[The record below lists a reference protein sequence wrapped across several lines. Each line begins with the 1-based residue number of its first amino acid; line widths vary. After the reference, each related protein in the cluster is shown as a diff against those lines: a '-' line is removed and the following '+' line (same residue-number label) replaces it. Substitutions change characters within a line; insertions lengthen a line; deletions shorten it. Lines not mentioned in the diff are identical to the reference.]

1 MRTRLQSI
9 ATARQIA
16 EQLLALRRG
25 SPAPAP
31 APAPARRALVAKPRT
46 VPIDYPRLQHHMRW
60 FDGLLRLYRAVA
72 QAVAEQLVV
81 DARADAAVVADPG
94 EPLIDFVR
102 RAHRI
107 LLEHPVAAK
116 AAYAALA
123 AQGRAYAATREGGEL
138 RARLAG
144 SRRLRRASLLWR
156 SLTMGMLDDQDPGEL
171 PATYLDNLLRAV
183 DRADLEQL
191 LGKLSL
197 REVPP

>member
-1 MRTRLQSI
+1 MRNRLQSI

-16 EQLLALRRG
+16 AQLLALRG
-25 SPAPAP
+25 ESSVPPP
-31 APAPARRALVAKPRT
+31 RALAKRRT

-72 QAVAEQLVV
+72 QVVAAQLVV
-81 DARADAAVVADPG
+81 DARDDAAVTADPS

-123 AQGRAYAATREGGEL
+123 AQGRAYAATRDGGEL

-197 REVPP
+197 REVAR

>member
-1 MRTRLQSI
+1 MRSRPDSI

-16 EQLLALRRG
+16 EQLLALRSG
-25 SPAPAP
+25 SGAPAALP
-31 APAPARRALVAKPRT
+31 RRAPPAKRAAP
-46 VPIDYPRLQHHMRW
+46 PIDYPRLQHHMRW
-60 FDGLLRLYRAVA
+60 FDGVLRLYRAVA
-72 QAVAEQLVV
+72 QAVADQLVV
-81 DARADAAVVADPG
+81 DARDDAAVAADPSD
-94 EPLIDFVR
+94 PLIDFVR

-123 AQGRAYAATREGGEL
+123 AQGRSFAATRDGGEL
-138 RARLAG
+138 RARLVA

-191 LGKLSL
+191 LGRLQL
-197 REVPP
+197 REVTP